1 MGVFC
6 GMNLLEHPGPKGQ
19 IITRGRIDPF
29 WFTSVRD
36 TVAFTLMPDQPR
48 DIRAIYV
55 SDMARAPSWEDP
67 GATNWIDARKAFFVI
82 ESRKQGGMG
91 AAEAVP
97 FGNRDAADAF
107 AAANGGQVVTF
118 AQIPSAYVLG
128 SDARRRP
135 NGKRPLERANEL
147 TRIADVT
154 RKSHAPA
161 NDSNRCGRGR
171 FGASP
176 ADGRSARASVP
187 VRWHGSALGAQV
199 SIEIFHPD
207 RAEAE
212 QIGAALSAERP
223 AYSNS
228 SSACTGPN
236 SAICTLNRTG
246 VLVAPDA
253 DMVSLLK
260 AALLFSD
267 LTDGAFDPTVQ
278 PLWQLYA
285 EHFSSG
291 LPDPTGPPQ
300 EKLAEALAKVGRDGL
315 LVSADRIALTRRN
328 AGITLN
334 GIAQGYATDC
344 VVDML
349 RNAGLS
355 TTLVN
360 MGEIRAIGA
369 RPDGAPWRVGLA
381 DPDEPGAVTE
391 TIDLVDR
398 AVATTA
404 GAGFRFDAA
413 GQFTH
418 LFDPATGRSPALYRT
433 VSVIAPTATEADAL
447 STAFSLMPASRIRE
461 IAALRPGVQ
470 ARLVTVGGDL
480 FVYGA

>member
-1 MGVFC
+1 MVQLC
-6 GMNLLEHPGPKGQ
+6 LQNV
-19 IITRGRIDPF
+19 RRI
-29 WFTSVRD
+29 
-36 TVAFTLMPDQPR
+36 
-48 DIRAIYV
+48 
-55 SDMARAPSWEDP
+55 
-67 GATNWIDARKAFFVI
+67 
-82 ESRKQGGMG
+82 
-91 AAEAVP
+91 
-97 FGNRDAADAF
+97 
-107 AAANGGQVVTF
+107 
-118 AQIPSAYVLG
+118 
-128 SDARRRP
+128 
-135 NGKRPLERANEL
+135 
-147 TRIADVT
+147 
-154 RKSHAPA
+154 
-161 NDSNRCGRGR
+161 
-171 FGASP
+171 
-176 ADGRSARASVP
+176 
-187 VRWHGSALGAQV
+187 
-199 SIEIFHPD
+199 
-207 RAEAE
+207 E
-212 QIGAALSAERP
+212 QQFSLYR
-223 AYSNS
+223 
-228 SSACTGPN
+228 TK

-260 AALLFSD
+260 AALFFSD

-381 DPDEPGAVTE
+381 DPDEPGAVAE

-418 LFDPATGRSPALYRT
+418 LFDPATGRSPAMYRT

-470 ARLVTVGGDL
+470 ARLVTVGGDS